1 MDVTTDLS
9 YAISKL
15 NDQQKLVIETI
26 EGPLLVIAGPGTG
39 KTQAL
44 TLRIANILNT
54 TDTDPSSILC
64 LTFTDTATKNMQK
77 RLSSLIGA
85 TAYKVRIMTFHGFAL
100 SLTQD
105 YFEQFNFF
113 PSFKPLQ
120 DLDKFTLFESIFKT
134 LSFSD
139 PLRSYH
145 PKEGFTYMRDVIS
158 RIGELKESGIN
169 PQELKIILEQNA
181 RISKGISDKLQEII
195 PSRVDKKNAKTTIV
209 LLQELCTEYIENSP
223 FEHVLSFSQAMFKT
237 LEKIKLKLQE
247 NEKQGLEL
255 FSKWRKSNLIKVE
268 GKVTLTYLEKEKK
281 YKNLATIYKTYQEK
295 LHANGWFDFQD
306 MMLSVVEA
314 LQKKPD
320 FKLQIQSLFQYLLVD
335 EFQDT
340 NLVQMDLLSL
350 LSDNPVYEGSPNIM
364 AVGDDDQSIYKF
376 AGANLDNIYFFTAKY
391 PTLKTITLSTN
402 YRSGKKI
409 VDTAN
414 KLAHQ
419 LSQRYDSSKAIS
431 SGVDDPSTA
440 IISTTSYQS
449 SEQELLETGKKIQSL
464 LSSGVGPSEIAV
476 ISNKHDPL
484 KKLVPILSQ
493 LNIPIYYEKGSNILT
508 NSYILEIYTICQFLL
523 SLKKGKSSISE
534 FLLPD
539 ILHFEFF
546 QIVPLDVWKLS
557 VQAKETKKTW
567 FETMLESENSVLK
580 NTANWLLTLSAQ
592 VNNKSAEWV
601 ISVITGVLPLEING
615 GEVYSNFKTCYF
627 ETTSTDTEQVLF
639 LSALKT
645 LYNFIRTYQSTPNIS
660 ISDLVIAI
668 DKATQLKVPIL
679 DNSPFNSSQ
688 NAVSLMT
695 AHGSKGLEFEHVFIL
710 DVSQQQ
716 WFGRGAP
723 VRLDLPT
730 NIPVVK
736 ATIDED
742 DFIRLL
748 YVAITRAKQ
757 NCYLSYHNQTQDSK
771 QKNIAG
777 VLDGLVASVESSK
790 LLESEVNE
798 LLTSDRM
805 ISSLEPQPII
815 TEHRDLF
822 APQLDNYLL
831 SVTHLENFIN
841 LADAGPKVFFE
852 KNLLTYPQPKSP
864 SLAYGTVVHSIMQLA
879 QNYIRTH
886 STPPPFELLQ
896 TSFEKQILEQYLDKT
911 DETLFLEKGLDSL
924 KRYYSTHITTWDS
937 TGLCEVDFK
946 SQNVFSSGAR
956 LTGKIDRMEVD
967 YTQKIIK
974 VFDFKTGKSFSKN
987 WETTTDDREKIKRDR
1002 YLRQL
1007 AFYKI
1012 LLKNSRDW
1020 GHFTMETG
1028 TLHFVDKQSKLELL
1042 SEVTWDVIGEEKLDL
1057 LAQKVYTMIQNLD
1070 FPGEE
1075 ILTRFKNKSG
1085 EFDWQSNQDFIEW
1098 ILENK

>member
-1 MDVTTDLS
+1 MDVTKDLN

-15 NDQQKLVIETI
+15 NSQQRQVVETI
-26 EGPLLVIAGPGTG
+26 DGPLLVIAGPGTG

-105 YFEQFNFF
+105 YFEQFDFF

-120 DLDKFTLFESIFKT
+120 DLDKLNLFEEIFKT
-134 LSFSD
+134 LAFHD

-169 PQELKIILEQNA
+169 PQELSIILEQNL
-181 RISKGISDKLQEII
+181 RICQGVQEKLTEII
-195 PSRVDKKNAKTTIV
+195 PPRVDKKNAREVIQS
-209 LLQELCTEYIENSP
+209 LQELFTEHLETSP
-223 FEHVLSFSQAMFKT
+223 FEHILSVSQTVFKN
-237 LEKIKLKLQE
+237 LEKIRIKLDE
-247 NEKQGLEL
+247 EEKIGLEL
-255 FSKWRKSNLIKVE
+255 FSKWRKSNFAKVN
-268 GKVTLTYLEKEKK
+268 GNTTLTYLEKEKK
-281 YKNLATIYKTYQEK
+281 YQNLAKIYSAYQEK
-295 LHANGWFDFQD
+295 LHVHGWFDFQD

-320 FKLQIQSLFQYLLVD
+320 FKVQIQSLFQYLLVD

-391 PTLKTITLSTN
+391 PTLQTITLSTN
-402 YRSGKKI
+402 YRSGKNI

-414 KLAHQ
+414 KLALQ
-419 LSQRYDSSKAIS
+419 LSQRYDSTKSIT
-431 SGVDDPSTA
+431 SGVENATTA
-440 IISTTSYQS
+440 IVLTSVFQS
-449 SEQELLETGKKIQSL
+449 CEQELLEVSKKIQSL
-464 LSSGVGPSEIAV
+464 LAQGVEPSEIAI

-484 KKLVPILSQ
+484 KKIAPLLAN
-493 LNIPIYYEKGSNILT
+493 LDIPIFYEKGSNILT

-534 FLLPD
+534 FLLPT
-539 ILHFEFF
+539 ILHYSFF
-546 QIVPLDVWKLS
+546 QLNPIDIWKLS
-557 VQAKETKKTW
+557 ILSKENKKTW
-567 FETMLESENSVLK
+567 FETMLESEHTVLK
-580 NTANWLLTLSAQ
+580 HTASWLLALSAQ
-592 VNNKSAEWV
+592 VGNKSAEWI
-601 ISVITGVLPLEING
+601 ISVITGVLPIEVNG
-615 GEVYSNFKTCYF
+615 ETVVSHFKQCYF
-627 ETTSTDTEQVLF
+627 ENSATNTEQVLF

-660 ISDLVIAI
+660 VEDLVSVV
-668 DKATQLKVPIL
+668 DKAHKLHVPML

-723 VRLDLPT
+723 VRLDLPV
-730 NIPVVK
+730 NIPIVK
-736 ATIDED
+736 ASIDED

-748 YVAITRAKQ
+748 YVAITRAKEY
-757 NCYLSYHNQTQDSK
+757 CYLSYHNQTSDSK

-777 VLDGLVASVESSK
+777 VLDGLVSTVESNH
-790 LLESEVNE
+790 LLEAEIGE
-798 LLTSDRM
+798 LLTNSILVD
-805 ISSLEPQPII
+805 SLQPAPVVK
-815 TEHRDLF
+815 EQRDLF

-841 LADAGPKVFFE
+841 LADAGPQVFFE

-886 STPPPFELLQ
+886 NSTPAFELLN
-896 TSFEKQILEQYLDKT
+896 TSFEKQITDQYLDKS
-911 DETLFLEKGLDSL
+911 DETLFLEKGLHSL
-924 KRYYSTHITTWDS
+924 RAYYESHIGSWS
-937 TGLCEVDFK
+937 ATGLCEIDFK
-946 SQNVFSSGAR
+946 SQNVFSGNAR

-967 YTQKIIK
+967 YAQKTVR

-1020 GHFTMETG
+1020 NGFILHTG
-1028 TLHFVDKQSKLELL
+1028 ELHFVDKQSKSDFLK
-1042 SEVTWDVIGEEKLDL
+1042 EVSWEIVGEEKLEL
-1057 LAQKVYTMIQNLD
+1057 LAQKVYTMIQQLD
-1070 FPGEE
+1070 FPTSADLEP
-1075 ILTRFKNKSG
+1075 FKNTSG
-1085 EFDWQSNQDFIEW
+1085 AFDWNSNQRFIEW